1 MLSRQECYKLLMELK
16 QKGLEDTDKYFLQ
29 LTRCTSVPLE
39 VIKYINTHREL
50 DVTKFYEALRK
61 ENNNRKSK
69 LYINIMKEIDDPDE
83 LLITL
88 SSLITKIFIFS
99 KELKAV
105 EKINF
110 FKNVKLEQLES
121 AIMLYSR
128 TGDVTGCINLLSRI
142 KNDIKILESSKGD

>member
-16 QKGLEDTDKYFLQ
+16 QKGVENTDKYFLQ
-29 LTRCTSVPLE
+29 LTRSTDVPLE

-50 DVTKFYEALRK
+50 DETKFYEELRK
-61 ENNNRKSK
+61 ENNKRKSK
-69 LYINIMKEIDDPDE
+69 LYINIMKEIDEPDE

-99 KELKAV
+99 KQLNAL

-110 FKNVKLEQLES
+110 YKNVKLEQLES

-142 KNDIKILESSKGD
+142 KNDSKILESSKGD

>member
-1 MLSRQECYKLLMELK
+1 
-16 QKGLEDTDKYFLQ
+16 
-29 LTRCTSVPLE
+29 
-39 VIKYINTHREL
+39 
-50 DVTKFYEALRK
+50 
-61 ENNNRKSK
+61 
-69 LYINIMKEIDDPDE
+69 MKEIDEPDE

-99 KELKAV
+99 KQLNAL

-110 FKNVKLEQLES
+110 YKNVKLEQLES